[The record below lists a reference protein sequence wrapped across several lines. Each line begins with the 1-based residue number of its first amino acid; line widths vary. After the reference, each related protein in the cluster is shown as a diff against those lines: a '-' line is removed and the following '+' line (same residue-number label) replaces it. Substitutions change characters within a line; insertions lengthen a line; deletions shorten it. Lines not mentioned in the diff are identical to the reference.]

1 MEFTKKIFGILK
13 KKLKK
18 IDILF
23 KKLDNS
29 IILIFNLKKI
39 RSYMIYLISSEDNC
53 YVNLIKNKNKTSKII
68 YKCSLYQIS

>member
-1 MEFTKKIFGILK
+1 MEFTKKIIGILK

-18 IDILF
+18 IYILF

-39 RSYMIYLISSEDNC
+39 RSYMIYLIRSENGKRIF
-53 YVNLIKNKNKTSKII
+53 VAE
-68 YKCSLYQIS
+68 